1 MDRPQSRSFI
11 LLRSPLCIY
20 PGNTLCVRPRQPIG
34 CRRAS
39 QYFLRLHLSAPSRS
53 SASRSYRGPIGPVS
67 VIWRILP
74 SLRLTIVAIFLV
86 WHLANHV
93 LAVWSLDTNKQAME
107 LLRAWY
113 RADLVQPVLIALLGW
128 QLVTGLRLLWAKVAR
143 AGDVYSSIQTAT
155 AVYLLVYIPSH
166 LIAVFI
172 WVDGSWVWTL
182 HSHGRL
188 ALQAGFCSM
197 RGMCDLFRTIRWRSS
212 L

>member
-1 MDRPQSRSFI
+1 M
-11 LLRSPLCIY
+11 
-20 PGNTLCVRPRQPIG
+20 
-34 CRRAS
+34 
-39 QYFLRLHLSAPSRS
+39 
-53 SASRSYRGPIGPVS
+53 S

-128 QLVTGLRLLWAKVAR
+128 QLVTGLRLLWAKVAHR
-143 AGDVYSSIQTAT
+143 GDVYSSIQTAT